1 MCCDYLSRLYSS
13 TAAPRIISN
22 AEQTRMVS
30 RTEVF
35 LGSEGME
42 TSGGPVGGGVLVY
55 GRVAMTGGVP
65 EGVEDAP
72 RISVP
77 VVRRVVLGLAWGR

>member
-1 MCCDYLSRLYSS
+1 M
-13 TAAPRIISN
+13 
-22 AEQTRMVS
+22 
-30 RTEVF
+30 F

-65 EGVEDAP
+65 EGVENAP